1 MKSIILKT
9 SDHYLTHLIWEE
21 PALQPLLGTESVQS
35 SYRRMAAEIAR
46 AQRAL
51 HGREQA
57 RSTRHLL
64 LNRLCDVLG
73 WTLSDEETVETAEGT
88 EDAGAPLLIDGEAT
102 LARVRALGPDAPL
115 DLPPMG
121 IHRRFAPSLS
131 MVRVLEER
139 QLAWGILLNAYEL
152 RLIRRAEGF
161 IASHISFD
169 LTAIA
174 EGGQAGYAAWRLV
187 WALLRAE
194 ALQADPPILKR
205 VVTLGREHQ
214 EKVGEGLGRQVQEAV
229 VAFVQGIVSHPTNRE
244 KLPQPMAAE
253 YLREV
258 YAQAL
263 RVLYRVLFTL
273 YAESRSLLPV
283 DIPTYRDGYSLTR
296 LARFV
301 TDPDTDPRRRP
312 NQGEDSWN

>member
-1 MKSIILKT
+1 MESLT
-9 SDHYLTHLIWEE
+9 FHGDAFSDYYLTHLIWEE

-174 EGGQAGYAAWRLV
+174 EGRHQEVPLRSPYGIRRLVRHWRAGEQGPGDHQTIRVVGDREASPPTHLGSASVGADDQAGLQHTVLPVILHAHTGGTARHDRLDRDTAPDLCAGLDGQAEHHFLHRRMIAIGCGSFGTKILQDKTRSYDKLGFQRRV
-187 WALLRAE
+187 AL
-194 ALQADPPILKR
+194 
-205 VVTLGREHQ
+205 G
-214 EKVGEGLGRQVQEAV
+214 
-229 VAFVQGIVSHPTNRE
+229 
-244 KLPQPMAAE
+244 
-253 YLREV
+253 
-258 YAQAL
+258 
-263 RVLYRVLFTL
+263 
-273 YAESRSLLPV
+273 
-283 DIPTYRDGYSLTR
+283 
-296 LARFV
+296 
-301 TDPDTDPRRRP
+301 
-312 NQGEDSWN
+312 